1 MSEKPGSSVE
11 GQEAEEP
18 VDSEAMQEPSGAKSR
33 EIDGASTDGD
43 ASSSSSGLASETV
56 EVDPPVQGGGLTDSD
71 IDLNA
76 DTVTQRGAGT
86 YDTHSTDLTEDAVAG
101 WQEDDLVADQYRIQ
115 RLIGQGGMGKVYLA
129 QDEALDR
136 PVALK
141 RIPQEILFDEDARD
155 DLRLEA
161 NRLLDL
167 AHDNIVRI
175 HTYTDRKKKP
185 DGPQTWP
192 FFAMEYLEG
201 QTLKQF
207 LRQRKREGRRFDAEE
222 LLVIARQVGD
232 GLAHAHAHNVVHR
245 DLKPANLMLAKP
257 VEGILQPS
265 DTIKITDFGISRV
278 VADSTLRQTGKR
290 SGTIP
295 YMSPEQF
302 RGELSTPSSD
312 IYSLACTLYELSAGS
327 PPFYTGDIG
336 YQIMNIEPA
345 PLEGLPRIISETIL
359 RGLSKDAEDRFESA
373 EEFVAAIEG
382 RKIPRSG
389 RKRSGTM
396 GLVSKMFAGLLFAFA
411 VFWWASSGGDF
422 PGESEGLGNT
432 GSTGSAAG
440 LAVPPGLPPATGVEV
455 SGLPERKP
463 ETPVEKKTR
472 TDAFR
477 AWLGEVLQKQ
487 LPLNI
492 GRDYG
497 ELAAGGIPAI
507 DITLAFTKSEAPD
520 EGEMLD
526 DLVFLATHAGDAET
540 ADSHQVRGQLNA
552 ENGVFSFHFRR
563 LVGGSYSFA
572 AFVEDRE
579 KGLAVFQGMPLL
591 ERQLVI
597 DLISPTFDLA
607 AADPIGLVD
616 SASEGTLE
624 FTTFEELVRV
634 RLNIAGS
641 TDIKEVWYSLL
652 TPDGAS
658 SEERKIEDIS
668 DWEINYL
675 TPGESRTARV
685 YAIDKAGNRSE
696 TMNVIFKRLKIEL
709 EEFRTVEIVGNLAK
723 VEGRFKVEGSTYPD
737 LQFSVNGERVDV
749 EWAMNRPPPAE
760 KEEGARVGEEPL
772 EDDAEP
778 AIDNPVLEESVDE
791 ESVVGKEPELA
802 PGATRAYPFVADIPL
817 SKSVNVVSVQYSWKE
832 RPAVSFGEAGT
843 LDRVQARAP
852 LIVLRLPA
860 LDPLTDDKEE
870 PGADETGRRAIYTR
884 DTTLTVEGELDVV
897 FDGLKVVLLVQNSFG
912 ESKEE
917 MAVVP
922 VATGTGGRFK
932 KDIELQPAVAT
943 RVEVRCFYNN
953 LEAELANMAEP
964 LEVYCDQEA
973 PTAKVRTSESGD
985 QLVVF
990 VQVNEKLKQ
999 LRGRLGSSEGGGTD
1013 PWIDILVSKV
1023 LETGEPEYAWS
1034 IPLQERA
1041 VPILLELTDLAGNVS
1056 ERRHDYSP
1064 PIDEPMP
1071 EAGKLP
1077 VKPVAAAP
1085 VRAGTIILRS
1095 RFLREVGMDFIVCGP
1110 TRLEMCKT
1118 EISESC
1124 WFRFLNEKGLR
1135 GPDERIGKRENPMAL
1150 SDQPIELVGQFVKW
1164 FEEQAA
1170 DGYTYSL
1177 PTVEQWLR
1185 SFTGAR
1191 TEAEATREI
1200 RSWFSEDGEF
1210 VFQQSERYGQNKVS
1224 AIGERSENA
1233 TSTGLL
1239 DMESNLQEIVLTSQG
1254 LHVVIGGHNQLDDPE
1269 RLSRA
1274 CTMSR
1279 SLDEDQRELLG
1290 GFTGF
1295 RICRKPVSGR

>member
-43 ASSSSSGLASETV
+43 ASASSSGPASETV

-101 WQEDDLVADQYRIQ
+101 WREGDLVADQYRIQ

-185 DGPQTWP
+185 DGPPTWP

-207 LRQRKREGRRFDAEE
+207 LRQRKRAGRRFAAEE

-312 IYSLACTLYELSAGS
+312 IYSLACTLYELAAGS

-345 PLEGLPRIISETIL
+345 PLEDLPRTISETIL

-382 RKIPRSG
+382 RKIPRPG
-389 RKRSGTM
+389 RKRSGTL

-411 VFWWASSGGDF
+411 VLWWASSGGDF
-422 PGESEGLGNT
+422 PGESEGTGNT
-432 GSTGSAAG
+432 GSAGSAAG
-440 LAVPPGLPPATGVEV
+440 LAVAPGLPPAAGVEV
-455 SGLPERKP
+455 FGLPERKP

-540 ADSHQVRGQLNA
+540 ADSHQIRGQLDA

-572 AFVEDRE
+572 AFVEDKE

-634 RLNIAGS
+634 RFNIAGS
-641 TDIKEVWYSLL
+641 ADIKEVWYSLL

-696 TMNVIFKRLKIEL
+696 TMDVIFRRLKIEL

-749 EWAMNRPPPAE
+749 EWSMNRPPPAE

-802 PGATRAYPFVADIPL
+802 PGATRAYSFVADIPL

-832 RPAVSFGEAGT
+832 RPAVSFGKAGT

-884 DTTLTVEGELDVV
+884 DITLTVEGELDVV
-897 FDGLKVVLLVQNSFG
+897 FDGLKVMLLVQNSFG

-917 MAVVP
+917 MDVEPA
-922 VATGTGGRFK
+922 ATGVGGRFK

-999 LRGRLGSSEGGGTD
+999 LRGRLGSSEGGGAD

-1041 VPILLELTDLAGNVS
+1041 VPILFELTDLAGNIS

-1077 VKPVAAAP
+1077 ATPASAAP

-1118 EISESC
+1118 EIFESC

-1135 GPDERIGKRENPMAL
+1135 GPDERLGKRENPMVL
-1150 SDQPIELVGQFVKW
+1150 SNQPIELVGQFVKW

-1210 VFQQSERYGQNKVS
+1210 VFQQSERYGQNEVS

-1239 DMESNLQEIVLTSQG
+1239 DMESNLQEIVLTAQG
-1254 LHVVIGGHNQLDDPE
+1254 LHVVIGGHNQLDDQE

-1295 RICRKPVSGR
+1295 RICRKPISGR

>member
-1 MSEKPGSSVE
+1 MSEKPGPSVE

-18 VDSEAMQEPSGAKSR
+18 VDSEAMREPSGAKSR
-33 EIDGASTDGD
+33 EIDGVSTDGD
-43 ASSSSSGLASETV
+43 ASSSSNGPASETV

-101 WQEDDLVADQYRIQ
+101 WQEGNLVADQYRIQ

-175 HTYTDRKKKP
+175 HTYTDRKKKL
-185 DGPQTWP
+185 DGPPTWP

-201 QTLKQF
+201 QTLKQL
-207 LRQRKREGRRFDAEE
+207 LRQRKREGRRFDADE

-232 GLAHAHAHNVVHR
+232 GLAHAHARNVVHR
-245 DLKPANLMLAKP
+245 DLKPANLMLAKQA
-257 VEGILQPS
+257 EGVLQPS

-345 PLEGLPRIISETIL
+345 PLEGLPRTISETIL

-382 RKIPRSG
+382 RKIPRPG
-389 RKRSGTM
+389 RKRSGTL
-396 GLVSKMFAGLLFAFA
+396 GLVSRMFAGLLFAFA
-411 VFWWASSGGDF
+411 LLWWASGGGDRSS
-422 PGESEGLGNT
+422 ESEGLGNT
-432 GSTGSAAG
+432 GSAGSAAG
-440 LAVPPGLPPATGVEV
+440 LAVAPGGSPVVGVEV

-463 ETPVEKKTR
+463 ENPVEKKTR
-472 TDAFR
+472 TDTFR
-477 AWLGEVLQKQ
+477 TWLVSVLQKQ

-497 ELAAGGIPAI
+497 ELATGGEPTI
-507 DITLAFTKSEAPD
+507 DITLAFTRSEAPD

-526 DLVFLATHAGDAET
+526 DLVFLATQAGDAET
-540 ADSHQVRGQLNA
+540 ADSHKVRGQLDA
-552 ENGVFSFHFRR
+552 ESGVLSFHFRR
-563 LVGGSYSFA
+563 LAGGSYSFA
-572 AFVEDRE
+572 AFVEDKE
-579 KGLAVFQGMPLL
+579 KGLAVFQGTPLL

-597 DLISPTFDLA
+597 DLVSPTFDLA

-616 SASEGTLE
+616 SDSEGTLE
-624 FTTFEELVRV
+624 FTTFEELVRM

-641 TDIKEVWYSLL
+641 ADIKEAWYSLL

-675 TPGESRTARV
+675 TPGESRTAQV
-685 YAIDKAGNRSE
+685 YAVDKAGNRSE
-696 TMNVIFKRLKIEL
+696 TMDVIFRRLKIEL
-709 EEFRTVEIVGNLAK
+709 EEFRTVEIVGNLAR
-723 VEGRFKVEGSTYPD
+723 VEGRFKVEGAIYPD

-749 EWAMNRPPPAE
+749 EWSMNRPPPAK
-760 KEEGARVGEEPL
+760 KEEDARVGEEPL
-772 EDDAEP
+772 EDPEEP

-791 ESVVGKEPELA
+791 ESVAGKEPELA
-802 PGATRAYPFVADIPL
+802 PGATRAYPFVAEIPL

-832 RPAVSFGEAGT
+832 RPAVSFGKAGT

-860 LDPLTDDKEE
+860 IEPLTDDKEE
-870 PGADETGRRAIYTR
+870 PGSDETGRRVIYTR
-884 DTTLTVEGELDVV
+884 DTTLTVEGELDMV
-897 FDGLKVVLLVQNSFG
+897 FEGLKVILLVQNSFG
-912 ESKEE
+912 ESKQE
-917 MAVVP
+917 MAVDP
-922 VATGTGGRFK
+922 VATGAGGRFK

-964 LEVYCDQEA
+964 LEVYCDLEA

-990 VQVNEKLKQ
+990 IQVNEKLKQ
-999 LRGRLGSSEGGGTD
+999 LRGRLGSSEGGGAD

-1041 VPILLELTDLAGNVS
+1041 VPILFELTDLAGNIS

-1071 EAGKLP
+1071 ATGQLP
-1077 VKPVAAAP
+1077 VTPAVTAP

-1135 GPDERIGKRENPMAL
+1135 GPDERLGKRENPMVL

-1239 DMESNLQEIVLTSQG
+1239 DMESNLQEIVLTAQG
-1254 LHVVIGGHNQLDDPE
+1254 LHVVIGGHSQLDDPE

-1295 RICRKPVSGR
+1295 RICRKPVSER

>member
-1 MSEKPGSSVE
+1 MSEKPGPSAE
-11 GQEAEEP
+11 GQEAGEP

-33 EIDGASTDGD
+33 EIDGASPDGG
-43 ASSSSSGLASETV
+43 ASSSSSGPASETV
-56 EVDPPVQGGGLTDSD
+56 EVDPPVQGGGLPDSD

-101 WQEDDLVADQYRIQ
+101 WQEGDLVADQYRIQ

-141 RIPQEILFDEDARD
+141 RVPQEIVFDEDARD

-175 HTYTDRKKKP
+175 HTYNDRKNKS
-185 DGPQTWP
+185 DGPPTWP

-207 LRQRKREGRRFDAEE
+207 LRKRKREGRRFDAEE
-222 LLVIARQVGD
+222 LLVVARQVAD
-232 GLAHAHAHNVVHR
+232 GLAHAHARNVVHR

-257 VEGILQPS
+257 VEGDLQPS

-312 IYSLACTLYELSAGS
+312 IYSLACTLYEFAAGA

-345 PLEGLPRIISETIL
+345 PLKDLPRAISETIL
-359 RGLSKDAEDRFESA
+359 RGLSKDAEERFESA
-373 EEFVAAIEG
+373 EEFVAALEG
-382 RKIPRSG
+382 RKIPMPG
-389 RKRSGTM
+389 RKRSGTL
-396 GLVSKMFAGLLFAFA
+396 GRVSKMFAGLLFAFA
-411 VFWWASSGGDF
+411 VLWWAAGAGDF
-422 PGESEGLGNT
+422 FGESEGFGNT
-432 GSTGSAAG
+432 GSAGSTAGPVVASGVPSAAD
-440 LAVPPGLPPATGVEV
+440 VEV
-455 SGLPERKP
+455 FELPERKP
-463 ETPVEKKTR
+463 ETPVDKKIR

-477 AWLGEVLQKQ
+477 SWLGEIFQKQ

-492 GRDYG
+492 GREYG
-497 ELAAGGIPAI
+497 ELAAGEIPTI

-526 DLVFLATHAGDAET
+526 GLVFLATQAGEAET
-540 ADSHQVRGQLNA
+540 AYSHKVRGQLDA
-552 ENGVFSFHFRR
+552 ENGVFSFHFLR

-572 AFVEDRE
+572 AFVEDKK
-579 KGLAVFQGMPLL
+579 KGLAVFQGTPLL

-607 AADPIGLVD
+607 AADPSGLVD
-616 SASEGTLE
+616 ADSEDTLE

-634 RLNIAGS
+634 RLNSAAS
-641 TDIKEVWYSLL
+641 ADIKEAWYSLL

-675 TPGESRTARV
+675 TPGESRKARV
-685 YAIDKAGNRSE
+685 YAVDKAGNRSE
-696 TMNVIFKRLKIEL
+696 TMDVIFRRLKIEL
-709 EEFRTVEIVGNLAK
+709 EEFRTVEIIGNIAK
-723 VEGRFKVEGSTYPD
+723 VEGRFKVEGATYPD
-737 LQFSVNGERVDV
+737 LQFFVNSERVDV
-749 EWAMNRPPPAE
+749 EWSMNRPPPAGK
-760 KEEGARVGEEPL
+760 KEEASVAEEPL
-772 EDDAEP
+772 EEP
-778 AIDNPVLEESVDE
+778 AIDNPVLEDE
-791 ESVVGKEPELA
+791 EPVAGKDPKLA
-802 PGATRAYPFVADIPL
+802 PGATRAYSFVADIPL
-817 SKSVNVVSVQYSWKE
+817 NKSVNVVSVQYSWKE
-832 RPAVSFGEAGT
+832 RQAVSFGKAGT
-843 LDRVQARAP
+843 LNRIQARAP

-860 LDPLTDDKEE
+860 LDPLADDKEE

-884 DTTLTVEGELDVV
+884 DTTLTVEGELDMF
-897 FDGLKVVLLVQNSFG
+897 FDGLKIILLVQNSFG

-917 MAVVP
+917 MDVAP
-922 VATGTGGRFK
+922 DATGAGGRFK

-953 LEAELANMAEP
+953 LEAELVNMAEP

-973 PTAKVRTSESGD
+973 PTAKVRASEAGD
-985 QLVVF
+985 QLLVF

-999 LRGRLGSSEGGGTD
+999 LRGRLGSAEGGGAELWT
-1013 PWIDILVSKV
+1013 DILVSKV
-1023 LETGEPEYAWS
+1023 LETGEPEFVWS

-1041 VPILLELTDLAGNVS
+1041 VPIFFELTDLAGNLS

-1064 PIDEPMP
+1064 PIDEPI
-1071 EAGKLP
+1071 GKLP
-1077 VKPVAAAP
+1077 VKPAAAGP

-1124 WFRFLNEKGLR
+1124 WFRFRNEKGLR
-1135 GPDERIGKRENPMAL
+1135 GPDERIGKRENPMVL

-1200 RSWFSEDGEF
+1200 RNWFSGDGEF

-1239 DMESNLQEIVLTSQG
+1239 DMESNLQEIALTVQG
-1254 LHVVIGGHNQLDDPE
+1254 LHVVIGGHNQLTDTN
-1269 RLSRA
+1269 RLAMA
-1274 CTMSR
+1274 CTTPR
-1279 SLDEDQRELLG
+1279 SLDEDQRDLLG

-1295 RICRKPVSGR
+1295 RICRKPVSER

>member
-43 ASSSSSGLASETV
+43 ASSSSSGPASETV

-101 WQEDDLVADQYRIQ
+101 WQEGDLVADQYRIQ

-185 DGPQTWP
+185 DGPPTWP

-345 PLEGLPRIISETIL
+345 PLEDLPRTISETIL

-382 RKIPRSG
+382 RKIPRPG
-389 RKRSGTM
+389 RKRSGTL

-411 VFWWASSGGDF
+411 VLWWASSGGDS

-432 GSTGSAAG
+432 GSAGSAAG
-440 LAVPPGLPPATGVEV
+440 LAVAPPAAGVEV
-455 SGLPERKP
+455 SGLPERRL

-540 ADSHQVRGQLNA
+540 ADSHTVRGQLDA

-563 LVGGSYSFA
+563 LVGGSYTFA
-572 AFVEDRE
+572 AFVEDKE

-634 RLNIAGS
+634 RFNIAGS
-641 TDIKEVWYSLL
+641 ADIKEVWYSLL

-696 TMNVIFKRLKIEL
+696 TMDVIFRRLKIEL

-749 EWAMNRPPPAE
+749 EWSMNRPPPAE

-832 RPAVSFGEAGT
+832 RPAVSFGKAGT

-884 DTTLTVEGELDVV
+884 DITLTVEGELDVV
-897 FDGLKVVLLVQNSFG
+897 FDGLKVMLLVQNSFG

-922 VATGTGGRFK
+922 AATGAGGRFK

-999 LRGRLGSSEGGGTD
+999 LRGRLGSSEGGGAD

-1041 VPILLELTDLAGNVS
+1041 VPILFELTDLAGNIS

-1077 VKPVAAAP
+1077 ATPASAAP

-1118 EISESC
+1118 EIFESC

-1135 GPDERIGKRENPMAL
+1135 GPDERLGKRENPMVL

-1210 VFQQSERYGQNKVS
+1210 VFQQSERYGQNEVS
-1224 AIGERSENA
+1224 TIGERSENA

-1239 DMESNLQEIVLTSQG
+1239 DMESNLQEIVLTAQG
-1254 LHVVIGGHNQLDDPE
+1254 LHVVIGGHNQLDDQE

-1295 RICRKPVSGR
+1295 RICRKPISER